1 MPSTKENLLSDLD
14 ANTDAL
20 IEQVLNF
27 DPALFEQQP
36 IDQSWSAA
44 QLTEHIYV
52 LDRLIYNI
60 LAGETEPAARAA
72 DEKVATIQAVINNRS
87 RTIIAPDPI
96 VTLGKIK
103 DQQILI
109 SKIITARKEIHT
121 VIQTMDLSP
130 ICLGFIHKG
139 FGPMTRLEWIEFLI
153 VHSQRHFHQYQRIA
167 NTLHPL
173 S

>member
-1 MPSTKENLLSDLD
+1 MPTSKENLLSALD

-20 IEQVLNF
+20 IEYILNF
-27 DPALFEQQP
+27 DTTLFDKQPA
-36 IDQSWSAA
+36 DGSWSAA

-60 LAGETEPAARAA
+60 LTGETEPAQRAA
-72 DEKVATIQAVINNRS
+72 DEKIATIEAVMNNRT
-87 RTIIAPDPI
+87 RTINAPDPI
-96 VTLGKIK
+96 VPLGKVK

-109 SKIITARKEIHT
+109 TKIITARKDIHKL
-121 VIQTMDLSP
+121 IQTTDLSP

-139 FGPMTRLEWIEFLI
+139 FGPMTRLEWIGFLM

-167 NTLHPL
+167 NTLHNL

>member
-1 MPSTKENLLSDLD
+1 MIATETLLSQLD
-14 ANTDAL
+14 ANTDQL
-20 IEQVLNF
+20 IVQVLHFKPELF
-27 DPALFEQQP
+27 DQQP
-36 IDQSWSAA
+36 PDGSWSAA

-60 LAGETEPAARAA
+60 LTGETEPATRAA
-72 DEKVATIQAVINNRS
+72 DEKVNTIQAVLTNRS
-87 RTIIAPDPI
+87 RTISAPDPI
-96 VTLGKIK
+96 VPLGKVK
-103 DQQILI
+103 EQQLLI
-109 SKIITARKEIHT
+109 TKIIAARKDIHQF
-121 VIQTMDLSP
+121 IQTSDLSA